1 MVIVATGLLHE
12 KNIRPEKSL
21 RELSAKKFQRLFEV
35 NTVVPAMIAKHF
47 LPRLN
52 TDTTSFFGFLSARAG
67 SISDNQMGGWYAYRA
82 AKAALNMIIKN
93 AARIKTLIKLCD
105 QISFYTESCHFLC
118 FSARLC
124 DFKSLNEQSTKAV
137 HSLASQKNSSIRKH
151 YNRFYSSS
159 FQPDTIPKELLSDS
173 DF

>member
-1 MVIVATGLLHE
+1 MSLVFVLLV
-12 KNIRPEKSL
+12 L
-21 RELSAKKFQRLFEV
+21 CD
-35 NTVVPAMIAKHF
+35 PA
-47 LPRLN
+47 
-52 TDTTSFFGFLSARAG
+52 
-67 SISDNQMGGWYAYRA
+67 DNM
-82 AKAALNMIIKN
+82 LIMMIIKN

-105 QISFYTESCHFLC
+105 QISFYTESCHF
-118 FSARLC
+118 SRSSVRLC

-151 YNRFYSSS
+151 YNRFYCSS

>member
-1 MVIVATGLLHE
+1 MSLVFVLLV
-12 KNIRPEKSL
+12 L
-21 RELSAKKFQRLFEV
+21 CD
-35 NTVVPAMIAKHF
+35 PA
-47 LPRLN
+47 
-52 TDTTSFFGFLSARAG
+52 
-67 SISDNQMGGWYAYRA
+67 DNM
-82 AKAALNMIIKN
+82 LIMMMIIKN

-105 QISFYTESCHFLC
+105 QISFYTESCHF
-118 FSARLC
+118 SRSSVRLC

-151 YNRFYSSS
+151 YNRFYCSS